1 MELYKNYNEKT
12 IKLIKELG
20 FYGKTPKEIE
30 LLIVLEL
37 EKCKKNSTYEEIKT
51 IAEVRGR
58 LLGHIKTMK

>member
-37 EKCKKNSTYEEIKT
+37 EKCKKNSTDEEIKT
-51 IAEVRGR
+51 IAEVQGR

>member
-37 EKCKKNSTYEEIKT
+37 EKCKKNHCRSSRTFIGAYKNYKVT
-51 IAEVRGR
+51 TGAC
-58 LLGHIKTMK
+58 

>member
-20 FYGKTPKEIE
+20 FYGTTPKEIE

-51 IAEVRGR
+51 IAEVQGR
-58 LLGHIKTMK
+58 LLEHIKTIK

>member
-30 LLIVLEL
+30 LLIVSEL
-37 EKCKKNSTYEEIKT
+37 EKMQRK
-51 IAEVRGR
+51 IALMR
-58 LLGHIKTMK
+58 K